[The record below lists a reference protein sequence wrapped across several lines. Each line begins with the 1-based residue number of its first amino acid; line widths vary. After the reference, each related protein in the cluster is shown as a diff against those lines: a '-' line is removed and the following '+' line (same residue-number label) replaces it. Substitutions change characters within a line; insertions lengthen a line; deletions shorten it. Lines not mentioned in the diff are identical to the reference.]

1 MVDSDEVYDKFIEV
15 IALGENEV
23 EEEGQWMRQMERLQ
37 IARMREGGREKRE
50 VKGKDQVKLYV
61 ARLDLMIKGCSD
73 KEYP

>member
-37 IARMREGGREKRE
+37 IAKRERRE
-50 VKGKDQVKLYV
+50 VKGKDQVELYV

-73 KEYP
+73 KVYP